1 MKKGKAQTSA
11 QHPLLSA
18 HQEIKWKGSE
28 SSRMKGKVPV
38 APLVLKYEAYPRALT
53 KKATLLYAARQQVIP
68 TMPPCHRKCSIHLY
82 NPFCMYLL
90 FSANKHPAS
99 KDYTM
104 KSICIW
110 RLASFALHLYLKLKA
125 RKFCS
130 TFVLEVEG
138 LQVLLYICTWSW
150 RLANFALHLYLKLK
164 ACRFC

>member
-125 RKFCS
+125 CKFCY

-138 LQVLLYICTWSW
+138 LQVLLYICTW
-150 RLANFALHLYLKLK
+150 RLASFAKVTHWNLVE
-164 ACRFC
+164 R